1 MINSISYLHNQ
12 QRFGEMTS
20 VKKDASFDDFLVNS
34 LTETAKEHT
43 IADEAID
50 EMKKQLGLYNYYEET
65 ESYDI
70 PDKWVESPNT
80 GTGKKFGWI
89 EAEKY
94 LKSIGIDTDNI
105 QGTHTLTVQQKEW
118 IKSRTN
124 LDAVVCHSTNA
135 EYENLLSDLVVL
147 GVLTPN
153 EAKNLFAVKV
163 PLGNGSISSVSEA
176 EIRSLANGL
185 GIRAGSQALF
195 AMRDSISLQNSIM
208 DKFLSQKGGLLLGSA
223 EKEFVCQASALL
235 SLKQSFYDL
244 MMDLF
249 D

>member
-1 MINSISYLHNQ
+1 MINSIGGLHNQ
-12 QRFGEMTS
+12 RRLGEMTS
-20 VKKDASFDDFLVNS
+20 VKKDSSFDDFLVNS
-34 LTETAKEHT
+34 STETAKERT

-50 EMKKQLGLYNYYEET
+50 EMKKQLGLYNYNE

-70 PDKWVESPNT
+70 PNRWVENPNT
-80 GTGKKFGWI
+80 GTSKKFGWV

-94 LKSIGIDTDNI
+94 LKSIGIDTDKI
-105 QGTHTLTVQQKEW
+105 QGTHTLTAEQKDW

-135 EYENLLSDLVVL
+135 EYENLLGDLVVL

-163 PLGNGSISSVSEA
+163 PPGNGSILPVSET
-176 EIRSLANGL
+176 EMQSLASGL
-185 GIRAGSQALF
+185 GIRTGNQALF
-195 AMRDSISLQNSIM
+195 AMRDSISLQNSLM
-208 DKFLSQKGGLLLGSA
+208 DNFLSQKGGILLDPTD
-223 EKEFVCQASALL
+223 KEFVRQASELL